1 MFLNTNFINL
11 KKTYIIFFLIVL
23 FIISTISKVNSS
35 IFKVGDIEITEPFN
49 ANFKKKKSNR

>member
-1 MFLNTNFINL
+1 MLLNTNFLNL

-23 FIISTISKVNSS
+23 FIILTISKANSS

-49 ANFKKKKSNR
+49 SKFKKKK